1 MRAKV
6 TKVEQ
11 EPEATKEIVEQKA
24 PMMWLEKVVK
34 MRTLFRVNA
43 DMREQIFDALYY
55 DINSYSDFIKI
66 VGAYQITRKA
76 DPNRFTGEF
85 EMLQFEN
92 EHLAK
97 IVNLIDEKRGAAE
110 GLLSCQSAND
120 VLAYIE
126 THSKSEVE

>member
-1 MRAKV
+1 MRVKV

-11 EPEATKEIVEQKA
+11 EPEATKEIVEQKV
-24 PMMWLEKVVK
+24 PVMWIEKITK
-34 MRTLFRVNA
+34 MRTLFRINA

-97 IVNLIDEKRGAAE
+97 IVNLIDEK
-110 GLLSCQSAND
+110 GLLNCQSAND

-126 THSKSEVE
+126 TNSKNEVE